1 MATKRILYAISNFQE
16 QIKRVSSFIV
26 LITFI
31 FFSNLSYSQS
41 SNTDNPNIDVNHV
54 QKDFTTWWDY
64 TKSNIKLST
73 EFIPLDVSSNII
85 SKESFLKQL
94 STGEYIALQIEGTEL
109 KYKLFKLNSSVDND
123 IKKRVKRLADI
134 IYTNYKMEGTEMPVF
149 KFKDVNGIV
158 YSNESIKGKIVVLK
172 CWFVNCLPCVQ
183 EMPELNALVK
193 EYRKRKDVLFIS
205 LAYDSKEKLD
215 SFLLTHKFSYA
226 VLPVP
231 ETFMGGPLKVS
242 GYPTHFIID
251 RTGIIRK
258 VVYDYHEMI
267 STLNSELSK

>member
-1 MATKRILYAISNFQE
+1 MSNFQE

-41 SNTDNPNIDVNHV
+41 SNTDNPNIDVNLV

-64 TKSNIKLST
+64 TYFNIKLST
-73 EFIPLDVSSNII
+73 EFIPLDISSNII

-94 STGEYIALQIEGTEL
+94 STGEYIPLKINGTEL

-123 IKKRVKRLADI
+123 IKKRVKRVADI

-149 KFKDVNGIV
+149 EFKDIKGNV

-205 LAYDSKEKLD
+205 LASDSKEKLD

-231 ETFMGGPLKVS
+231 QTFMEGPLQVS
-242 GYPTHFIID
+242 AYPTHFIID
-251 RTGIIRK
+251 KTGIIKK
-258 VVYDYHEMI
+258 VVSDYHEMI
-267 STLNSELSK
+267 STLNNELAK

>member
-1 MATKRILYAISNFQE
+1 
-16 QIKRVSSFIV
+16 V
-26 LITFI
+26 
-31 FFSNLSYSQS
+31 NL
-41 SNTDNPNIDVNHV
+41 V

-64 TKSNIKLST
+64 TKSYIKLSA
-73 EFIPLDVSSNII
+73 EFIPLDISSNII
-85 SKESFLKQL
+85 SKESFLKQI
-94 STGEYIALQIEGTEL
+94 STGEYIALKIDGTEL
-109 KYKLFKLNSSVDND
+109 KYKLFKLNPSVDYE
-123 IKKRVKRLADI
+123 IKTQIKRLGDDAFVK
-134 IYTNYKMEGTEMPVF
+134 YKMEGIQMPDF
-149 KFKDVNGIV
+149 EFKDLNGNV
-158 YSNESIKGKIVVLK
+158 YTNESIKGKIVVLK
-172 CWFVNCLPCVQ
+172 CWFINCMQCIK
-183 EMPELNALVK
+183 EMPELNELVK
-193 EYRKRKDVLFIS
+193 EYKKRKDVLFIS
-205 LAYDSKEKLD
+205 LASDSKEKLD

>member
-1 MATKRILYAISNFQE
+1 MSNFQE

-41 SNTDNPNIDVNHV
+41 SNTDNPNIDVNLV

-64 TKSNIKLST
+64 TYFNIKLST
-73 EFIPLDVSSNII
+73 EFIPLDISSNII

-94 STGEYIALQIEGTEL
+94 STGEYIPLKINGTEL

-123 IKKRVKRLADI
+123 IKKRVKRVADI
-134 IYTNYKMEGTEMPVF
+134 IYTNYKMEGTEMPLF
-149 KFKDVNGIV
+149 KFEDVNGIV

-172 CWFVNCLPCVQ
+172 CWYIHCATCVK
-183 EMPELNALVK
+183 EMPELNDLVK
-193 EYRKRKDVLFIS
+193 EHKKRKDVLFIS
-205 LAYDSKEKLD
+205 LAIDSKEKLD

-231 ETFMGGPLKVS
+231 QSFMEGPLQVS
-242 GYPTHFIID
+242 AYPTHFIID
-251 RTGIIRK
+251 KTGIIKK
-258 VVYDYHEMI
+258 VVSDYHEMI
-267 STLNSELSK
+267 STLNNELAK